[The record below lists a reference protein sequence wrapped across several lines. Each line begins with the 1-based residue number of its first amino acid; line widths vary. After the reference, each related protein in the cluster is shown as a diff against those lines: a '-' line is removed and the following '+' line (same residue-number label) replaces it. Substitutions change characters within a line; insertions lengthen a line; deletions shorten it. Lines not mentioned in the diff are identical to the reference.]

1 MHPIHWKRGKRF
13 QISTL
18 QASRS
23 NLAEQAE
30 FIRKATGNSETSGET
45 TFDRKHFRLC
55 LLDSKKPIQVTILAS
70 HDFVSLVES
79 QTSVHMKQYLIGM
92 SWNILEHP
100 TQSKS
105 GMTVRCFVFDSWHKL
120 QTYPYH
126 SGPRVWEN
134 IYRFSRATPLAR
146 MAYDAPIGMHCLE
159 HAVVEHSCIVCS
171 TNLLS
176 ILVAHQHIVICQV
189 KFQYPGLDVV
199 AGNVVTPK
207 QVGTERML

>member
-1 MHPIHWKRGKRF
+1 MFKETGHSECIQFIDSGKRF
-13 QISTL
+13 QVSTL

-30 FIRKATGNSETSGET
+30 FIRKATGNSDPSGET
-45 TFDRKHFRLC
+45 TFDRNTSDFVYWTR
-55 LLDSKKPIQVTILAS
+55 SSIQVTILAS

-105 GMTVRCFVFDSWHKL
+105 GMTVRSFVFDSWHKL

-126 SGPRVWEN
+126 
-134 IYRFSRATPLAR
+134 
-146 MAYDAPIGMHCLE
+146 
-159 HAVVEHSCIVCS
+159 
-171 TNLLS
+171 
-176 ILVAHQHIVICQV
+176 
-189 KFQYPGLDVV
+189 
-199 AGNVVTPK
+199 
-207 QVGTERML
+207 

>member
-1 MHPIHWKRGKRF
+1 
-13 QISTL
+13 
-18 QASRS
+18 
-23 NLAEQAE
+23 
-30 FIRKATGNSETSGET
+30 
-45 TFDRKHFRLC
+45 
-55 LLDSKKPIQVTILAS
+55 
-70 HDFVSLVES
+70 
-79 QTSVHMKQYLIGM
+79 M

-126 SGPRVWEN
+126 WGPRVWEN

-207 QVGTERML
+207 QVGTERMLWTWRWTLPALSHEHGRGSLIDVRWDILMTSYFQLFIHMLHHVTYSFKTC